1 MKKLYKVDVN
11 NTSYISIH
19 TSTLNGDVL
28 IKKGEHVKLE
38 LNEEQFDSFYSTV
51 TTSPFLKDSVKVKY
65 DVIIENEE
73 NETQEIS
80 STTEEVVT
88 ENKQENIQETETIQD
103 TSSEIA
109 EDKQESSNEQVNKQ
123 ETEQV
128 NVQAPKKRGRPKKT
142 VAPANDTTQLIQ
154 EIEVVSGD
162 KL

>member
-28 IKKGEHVKLE
+28 IKRGEHVKLE
-38 LNEEQFDSFYSTV
+38 LNEEQFDSFYLTV

-109 EDKQESSNEQVNKQ
+109 EDKQESSNEQVN
-123 ETEQV
+123 
-128 NVQAPKKRGRPKKT
+128 VQAPKKRGRPKKT